1 MGSNMSKDETEALE
15 KIAQSA
21 EPYEDEAPEINY
33 FDYGGDFQRMLAT
46 LAKKALEGK
55 LDKGTAKP

>member
-1 MGSNMSKDETEALE
+1 MASSMSKDKKEALE

-21 EPYEDEAPEINY
+21 EPYDDDAPEMSY
-33 FDYGGDFQRMLAT
+33 LDYGGDFQRMLAT

-55 LDKGTAKP
+55 LDKDTAKL